1 MPSRPGRTGKS
12 SSRSSR
18 RSDDAGG
25 GPSRAA
31 PPGALPATAPDPT
44 AVPVAEL
51 GSPHGLAGQ
60 LRLWPYQP
68 GAPSLTAGRPVLLE
82 RDGRSFAATIA
93 HVARHGRGMLVALD
107 GIADRDAAA
116 ALTGM
121 RVLVRAADMP
131 ALDADEFYHHELHG
145 FAMTTTDG
153 RTVGTIA
160 ETMSTGL
167 NDVWVVRGDGGE
179 HLIPIIADV
188 VREIDRDGR
197 RVVIEP
203 MPGLLD

>member
-1 MPSRPGRTGKS
+1 MVG
-12 SSRSSR
+12 
-18 RSDDAGG
+18 
-25 GPSRAA
+25 
-31 PPGALPATAPDPT
+31 
-44 AVPVAEL
+44 EL

-68 GAPSLTAGRPVLLE
+68 GAPSLAPGRPILLE
-82 RDGRSFAATIA
+82 RDDTWLAATVRS
-93 HVARHGRGMLVALD
+93 VATHGRGMLIALD
-107 GIADRDAAA
+107 GVGDRDAAA
-116 ALTGM
+116 TLTGM
-121 RVLVRAADMP
+121 RVRVRTGDLP

-153 RTVGTIA
+153 RTLGTIV

-188 VREIDRDGR
+188 VRDIDRDAR

>member
-1 MPSRPGRTGKS
+1 MPSRPARTARS

-18 RSDDAGG
+18 TSDGAS
-25 GPSRAA
+25 PTAPLSSA
-31 PPGALPATAPDPT
+31 PPDATAV
-44 AVPVAEL
+44 AVGEI

-60 LRLWPYQP
+60 LRLWSYQP
-68 GAPSLTAGRPVLLE
+68 GAPSLAAGRPVLLE
-82 RDGRSFAATIA
+82 RDGAWCVAT
-93 HVARHGRGMLVALD
+93 VAKVAPHGRGMLIALD
-107 GIADRDAAA
+107 GVADRDTAAR
-116 ALTGM
+116 LTGM
-121 RVLVRAADMP
+121 RVLVRAADLP
-131 ALDADEFYHHELHG
+131 ALDDGEFYHHEVHG
-145 FAMTTTDG
+145 FTMVTTDG

-167 NDVWVVRGDGGE
+167 NDVWVVRGEGRE

-188 VREIDRDGR
+188 VREIDRAGR

>member
-1 MPSRPGRTGKS
+1 M
-12 SSRSSR
+12 
-18 RSDDAGG
+18 
-25 GPSRAA
+25 
-31 PPGALPATAPDPT
+31 
-44 AVPVAEL
+44 AVGEL
-51 GSPHGLAGQ
+51 GSPHGLSGH

-68 GAPSLTAGRPVLLE
+68 GAPSLTSGRPVLLE
-82 RDGRSFAATIA
+82 RDGAWLATT
-93 HVARHGRGMLVALD
+93 VRTVTPHGRGMRLALD
-107 GIADRDAAA
+107 GVGDRDAAA

-121 RVLVRAADMP
+121 RVRVRARDLP
-131 ALDADEFYHHELHG
+131 ALDAGEFYHHELHG
-145 FAMTTTDG
+145 FAMETTDG
-153 RTVGTIA
+153 RALGTIV

-188 VREIDRDGR
+188 VRAIDRDAR